1 MPILT
6 TLSRVLSTTS
16 RLTGRL
22 VAHLCVMIIYFILGL
37 LVTQVVMR
45 YFLGAPPS
53 WTEELAII
61 LFAWLVLLYA
71 TEGVREKFHV
81 MIETIPAHWT
91 TLRALSDRVAA
102 LLIICFGLVTL
113 TAGFNYVQRTAGQ
126 RSAALQIPIEAL
138 YLCVPVC
145 GALLILHAAA
155 RLFEPTRHEN
165 TNTASG
171 AA

>member
-1 MPILT
+1 MSILT
-6 TLSRVLSTTS
+6 ALSRALSTTS
-16 RLTGRL
+16 RLAGRL
-22 VAHLCVMIIYFILGL
+22 VAYLCVMIIYIILGL
-37 LVTQVVMR
+37 LVMQVVMR

-71 TEGVREKFHV
+71 TEGVREGFHV
-81 MIETIPAHWT
+81 MIETIPAQWSK
-91 TLRALSDRVAA
+91 LRAASDRIAA
-102 LLIICFGLVTL
+102 LLIIGFGLVAL
-113 TAGFNYVQRTAGQ
+113 TAGTNYVQRTAGQ

-138 YLCVPVC
+138 YLCVPAC

-155 RLFEPTRHEN
+155 RLFEPATSAA
-165 TNTASG
+165 TDTAAG

>member
-1 MPILT
+1 MIILT

-22 VAHLCVMIIYFILGL
+22 VAYLCVMIIYIILGL

-71 TEGVREKFHV
+71 TEGVREQFHV

-91 TLRALSDRVAA
+91 TLRVASDRIAA
-102 LLIICFGLVTL
+102 LLIIGFGLVTL
-113 TAGFNYVQRTAGQ
+113 TAGANYVQRTAGQ

-155 RLFEPTRHEN
+155 RLFEPARQEN
-165 TNTASG
+165 TTTTAG

>member
-1 MPILT
+1 MSILT
-6 TLSRVLSTTS
+6 ALSRALSTTS
-16 RLTGRL
+16 RLAGRL
-22 VAHLCVMIIYFILGL
+22 VAYLCVMIIYIILGL
-37 LVTQVVMR
+37 LVMQVVMR

-71 TEGVREKFHV
+71 TEGVREGFHV
-81 MIETIPAHWT
+81 MIETIPAQWSK
-91 TLRALSDRVAA
+91 LRAASDRIAA
-102 LLIICFGLVTL
+102 LLIIGFGLVAL
-113 TAGFNYVQRTAGQ
+113 TAGTNYVQRTAGQ

-145 GALLILHAAA
+145 GALLILHATA
-155 RLFEPTRHEN
+155 RLFEPAPSAATD
-165 TNTASG
+165 TAAG

>member
-1 MPILT
+1 MSVLT
-6 TLSRVLSTTS
+6 TLSRILSTTS
-16 RLTGRL
+16 RLIGRL
-22 VAHLCVMIIYFILGL
+22 VALLCVVTIYVILGL
-37 LVTQVVMR
+37 LMTQVFMR

-71 TEGVREKFHV
+71 TEGVREQFHV
-81 MIETIPAHWT
+81 LIETIPARWT
-91 TLRALSDRVAA
+91 TLRAASDRVAA
-102 LLIICFGLVTL
+102 LLIIGFGLVTL
-113 TAGFNYVQRTAGQ
+113 TAGINYVQRTAGQ

-155 RLFEPTRHEN
+155 RLFKPIHHN
-165 TNTASG
+165 DASTM
-171 AA
+171 ADVA